1 MKELIRNLARRA
13 GFTRLSEDKYA
24 AITDQQVEDFARL
37 IANECAELSTPA
49 KKKIILEK
57 FGLDND

>member
-1 MKELIRNLARRA
+1 MKELIRRLARKA

-24 AITDQQVEDFARL
+24 ALSDEQVEEFARL
-37 IANECAELSTPA
+37 IANECAELSSPA

-57 FGLDND
+57 FGLNND